1 VKKSLVGAAV
11 GGVTGLLLALLLFW
25 AGPKIIEWIKGPPRF
40 ETEAWVFYLTS
51 ISGLGL
57 GAIAGAIVGAAS
69 SLTRRASDAGPR

>member
-1 VKKSLVGAAV
+1 VKKSIVGAAV
-11 GGVTGLLLALLLFW
+11 GAGIGLLLALLLFW

-57 GAIAGAIVGAAS
+57 GAITGAIVGAAS
-69 SLTRRASDAGPR
+69 TLARRGSEGGPR